1 VRLAAHCMA
10 YKTLQDTTVV
20 KELARESL
28 CAIFGQQDVLKAILE
43 QDGGDA
49 QRK

>member
-1 VRLAAHCMA
+1 LVLRWKHTKLLL
-10 YKTLQDTTVV
+10 LQRIVTA
-20 KELARESL
+20 KESP